1 MNNLLVLPF
10 LIPFAMGAIMI
21 LFSKQIG
28 LQRFLSGLTAI
39 SMLGVAI
46 YLLSIVRAEGVV
58 VLEVGDWAAP
68 FGIVLV
74 ADLFAAIM
82 VLMSAIVGLLCLFFA
97 FRTIA
102 PEREKFYFY
111 PFYFFLLTG
120 VNGAFLTGDIFN
132 LFVFF
137 EVMLIS
143 SYVLI
148 VMGGTN
154 YQLRESLKY
163 VVMNIFASIL
173 FIATMAF
180 TYAVTGTLNMAQLA
194 ERVAELEQVGV
205 LNVIAMFYFIV
216 FGMKGALFP
225 LYFWLPRSYF
235 GPPAAVAALFGG
247 LLTKVGIYA
256 IIRTFTLIF
265 PHNQEFTQPILIW
278 VGAITI
284 VIGGLGAVSNFDFKR
299 ILSYHIVSQVGY
311 MVIGLGL
318 YTSLAIAAAIYYIV
332 HNIIVKT
339 ALFFYAGT
347 AQRITGTTDLKQ
359 MGGLLKTH
367 PLLGWMFFITGIA
380 IAGIPPFSGFVSKLS
395 LVVSSFETEQYVV
408 GGIALAVG
416 MLTLFSMIKIFM
428 YVFWGE
434 QKHTKAQGK
443 TKVGD
448 LLLPAIPLVILTTVL
463 GVAAQPILSFFL
475 EASNQLLDPSIY
487 IDSVL
492 KGGGA

>member
-235 GPPAAVAALFGG
+235 GPPRSPLYSVAC
-247 LLTKVGIYA
+247 
-256 IIRTFTLIF
+256 
-265 PHNQEFTQPILIW
+265 
-278 VGAITI
+278 
-284 VIGGLGAVSNFDFKR
+284 
-299 ILSYHIVSQVGY
+299 
-311 MVIGLGL
+311 
-318 YTSLAIAAAIYYIV
+318 
-332 HNIIVKT
+332 
-339 ALFFYAGT
+339 
-347 AQRITGTTDLKQ
+347 
-359 MGGLLKTH
+359 
-367 PLLGWMFFITGIA
+367 
-380 IAGIPPFSGFVSKLS
+380 
-395 LVVSSFETEQYVV
+395 
-408 GGIALAVG
+408 
-416 MLTLFSMIKIFM
+416 
-428 YVFWGE
+428 
-434 QKHTKAQGK
+434 
-443 TKVGD
+443 
-448 LLLPAIPLVILTTVL
+448 
-463 GVAAQPILSFFL
+463 
-475 EASNQLLDPSIY
+475 
-487 IDSVL
+487 
-492 KGGGA
+492 